1 MLDRLRDR
9 AKESTASTPLHK
21 VALVSSPGYGV
32 LDSGCGRAII
42 SADTLDAFQK
52 IWDRMGMP
60 TPEFVS
66 ETHQFK
72 FGNGDVETS
81 SKVVLMPVTLAGRKG
96 IIRASIV
103 GGEAPLLMSR
113 SAFKK
118 LRASLGFGR
127 DTLKLKLFGQ
137 EVRLQANLAGQY
149 VVHLVA
155 DVGESTTLSFAEVM
169 ANDRQPEFPDV
180 SDELPARSGESP
192 PDVPVQADASPQKAQ
207 QEDSPLN
214 QVGFWVQDNS
224 GANKSHDGPSWDQ
237 VVRRVVRSACSFKV
251 TADHSFASG
260 TNQKHSIH
268 TLPVKEQHVITEF
281 HFVGPARFANPSRM
295 NAEKSR
301 WKPNPTARQDVS

>member
-96 IIRASIV
+96 IIRASV
-103 GGEAPLLMSR
+103 ARGEAPLLISR
-113 SAFKK
+113 SALKR
-118 LRASLGFGR
+118 LGASLDFSS
-127 DTLKLKLFGQ
+127 DTLKLFGKEVLFRG
-137 EVRLQANLAGQY
+137 
-149 VVHLVA
+149 
-155 DVGESTTLSFAEVM
+155 
-169 ANDRQPEFPDV
+169 
-180 SDELPARSGESP
+180 
-192 PDVPVQADASPQKAQ
+192 
-207 QEDSPLN
+207 
-214 QVGFWVQDNS
+214 
-224 GANKSHDGPSWDQ
+224 
-237 VVRRVVRSACSFKV
+237 
-251 TADHSFASG
+251 
-260 TNQKHSIH
+260 I
-268 TLPVKEQHVITEF
+268 
-281 HFVGPARFANPSRM
+281 
-295 NAEKSR
+295 
-301 WKPNPTARQDVS
+301 